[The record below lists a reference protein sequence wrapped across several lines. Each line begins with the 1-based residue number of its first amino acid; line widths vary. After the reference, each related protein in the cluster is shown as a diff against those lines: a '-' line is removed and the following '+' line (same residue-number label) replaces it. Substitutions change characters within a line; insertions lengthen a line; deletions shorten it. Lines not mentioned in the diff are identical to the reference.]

1 MTLEEINAAR
11 DAATRD
17 MLADG
22 QILAQAE
29 SLLQIVGQLS
39 AVGESAGHVAVT
51 LRHFINQ
58 VNAFMV
64 PVEMGAPD
72 DNAVEP

>member
-11 DAATRD
+11 NAAPRE
-17 MLADG
+17 LLSDG

-29 SLLQIVGQLS
+29 ALLSSVSQLS
-39 AVGESAGHVAVT
+39 AVGESAGQVAVT

-64 PVEMGAPD
+64 PVNVGAPD
-72 DNAVEP
+72 DNAIEP

>member
-11 DAATRD
+11 EEATRTL
-17 MLADG
+17 LADG

-29 SLLQIVGQLS
+29 TLLASVQQLG
-39 AVGESAGHVAVT
+39 AVGDSAGHVAVT

-58 VNAFMV
+58 VNAFMLQPA
-64 PVEMGAPD
+64 PVESPPD
-72 DNAVEP
+72 VVS

>member
-11 DAATRD
+11 GAATRD

-29 SLLQIVGQLS
+29 SLLQTVSQLS

-72 DNAVEP
+72 DNTY